1 MKLNP
6 LTTKFWL
13 TMAVTVG
20 SFVFASSAAAMNVV
34 ETNSPGLTSNS
45 SVATTSDTSN
55 FNWTYLA
62 VGVAVALVL
71 AFITVAVVSVTR
83 NRSRLAASH

>member
-6 LTTKFWL
+6 FTTRFWP
-13 TMAVTVG
+13 TIAVTVA
-20 SFVFASSAAAMNVV
+20 SLVFASSAAAMNVA
-34 ETNSPGLTSNS
+34 ETDSPGLTPHS
-45 SVATTSDTSN
+45 SVATTSDSSN

-62 VGVAVALVL
+62 VGVAVAMALIAV
-71 AFITVAVVSVTR
+71 TVVSVTR